1 MVEIT
6 RTFDLLDLL
15 VEQYPK
21 EDILA
26 GKVNGEW
33 VKYSSHDYYKY
44 AHYLAYGLCEMGL
57 KQGDR
62 VVTMSANCPEWNFI
76 DMALAMSGIIHVP
89 IYPTLNTESYLHI
102 LNHSE
107 ATAVFVST
115 KVLLG
120 RLRQALDQAE
130 VKPQVFTLANIEGEH
145 RMLEILKAGIANRD
159 KWMAEIERRKR
170 EIKPDDWM
178 TMIYTSGTTGLPK
191 GVMLSHRNLCSN
203 FLAHAPVNPCDDKC
217 KFLSFLPLNHIYE
230 RSMNYHYQSKGI
242 SIYYAESL
250 GTIQQNMQEIAAD
263 GFCAV
268 PRVLEMVYDKLY
280 AAGKDFRGTKKKIYD
295 WAFSHGKR
303 YDYTLLKKV
312 SLFYQL
318 AQWFLDKAVYSKW
331 REKFGGKRLTV
342 ITGGSSIQPDMVRL
356 FAAAGINIYEGYGL
370 SETSPVIA
378 VNDPAHHQV
387 KIGTVGPILRG
398 VEVKFDEPTVIREGT
413 QFNDVNYALMGQR
426 RLEIVPNKNGKVLP
440 EDFIHQGN
448 FEPGIAEALRYMEDV
463 NEQLT
468 RVREVIT
475 LITQGDSTHK
485 SAQEIYEYVMQT
497 TEGILDNADKTLDKL
512 TPAVKQLV
520 DQLNQA
526 ANSVAEMANQV
537 DTTVKTTTG
546 AINEKIAQADSV
558 VQAIAEGTKKAEQ
571 IIASIES
578 TPAVDKLLNTKDL
591 VDHANDLVK
600 KTQALIAAIDTKGVK
615 MYDENG
621 KEVSLFTWK
630 NTNLIGKTA
639 REKAKLRAEKGE
651 SLPDSAP
658 ADGK

>member
-1 MVEIT
+1 MVEIK

-21 EDILA
+21 DDILA

-102 LNHSE
+102 LRHSE

-120 RLRQALDQAE
+120 RLRPALDQME
-130 VKPQVFTLANIEGEH
+130 TKPQVYTLMAVDDEH

-159 KWMAEIERRKR
+159 KWMGEIERRKR
-170 EIKPDDWM
+170 EIGPDDWT

-203 FLAHAPVNPCDDKC
+203 FTAHALVNPCDQRH

-230 RSMNYHYQSKGI
+230 RSMNYHYQAKGI
-242 SIYYAESL
+242 SIYYAENM
-250 GTIQQNMQEIAAD
+250 GTIQQNMQEIEAD

-280 AAGKDFRGTKKKIYD
+280 AAGKDFKGMRKHIYD

-303 YDYTLLKKV
+303 YDYTLVKKV
-312 SLFYQL
+312 SLLYQL
-318 AQWFLDKAVYSKW
+318 SQWFLDKAVYSKW

-342 ITGGSSIQPDMVRL
+342 ITGGSSIQPSMVRL

-387 KIGTVGPILRG
+387 KIGTVGPVLDG
-398 VEVKFDEPTVIREGT
+398 VEVMFDEDGEILTRGPHVMLGYYKDPEYTAQVIDKDGWFHT
-413 QFNDVNYALMGQR
+413 GDIG
-426 RLEIVPNKNGKVLP
+426 EIVGGKYLKITDRKKDIFKLSAGKYVAPQLIENMLRGSEYIEQVMVIGENEKQVAAIISPNFNTLHYWALKHKQHYRDNTELVGLPEVQKKMRAVLDEYNKNLAP
-440 EDFIHQGN
+440 H
-448 FEPGIAEALRYMEDV
+448 
-463 NEQLT
+463 
-468 RVREVIT
+468 
-475 LITQGDSTHK
+475 
-485 SAQEIYEYVMQT
+485 
-497 TEGILDNADKTLDKL
+497 
-512 TPAVKQLV
+512 
-520 DQLNQA
+520 
-526 ANSVAEMANQV
+526 
-537 DTTVKTTTG
+537 
-546 AINEKIAQADSV
+546 
-558 VQAIAEGTKKAEQ
+558 EQ
-571 IIASIES
+571 IKQFRIVADEWTANNNLLSP
-578 TPAVDKLLNTKDL
+578 TLKLRRGPLMDKYKDL
-591 VDHANDLVK
+591 VADIYGKEKPASSGLFSAFKSVELPTMPWVK
-600 KTQALIAAIDTKGVK
+600 KL
-615 MYDENG
+615 
-621 KEVSLFTWK
+621 
-630 NTNLIGKTA
+630 
-639 REKAKLRAEKGE
+639 
-651 SLPDSAP
+651 
-658 ADGK
+658 